1 MNNAQFEKLA
11 MLAKVHKGS
20 KPSEAVRLRLVH
32 GASAKQAADQ
42 AGTTMPGAA
51 ICLRR
56 MRNAYYLA
64 HEIAG
69 VQPKEH
75 I

>member
-1 MNNAQFEKLA
+1 MDNTQFDRLA
-11 MLAKVHKGS
+11 KLAKVHKGS
-20 KPSEAVRLRLVH
+20 KPSEAVRLRLVF
-32 GASAKQAADQ
+32 GARPTDAAQQ
-42 AGTTMPGAA
+42 AGTTMTSAA

-56 MRNAYYLA
+56 MRNAYHLA

-69 VQPKEH
+69 VQPKER

>member
-1 MNNAQFEKLA
+1 MNNTQFDRLA
-11 MLAKVHKGS
+11 KLAKVHKGS

-32 GASAKQAADQ
+32 GVSAKQAAAQ

-56 MRNAYYLA
+56 MRDAYYLA

-69 VQPKEH
+69 AQPKEH

>member
-1 MNNAQFEKLA
+1 MDNTQFDRLA

-20 KPSEAVRLRLVH
+20 KPSEAVRLRLVF
-32 GASAKQAADQ
+32 GVRPTDAAQQ
-42 AGTTMPGAA
+42 AGTTKAGATN
-51 ICLRR
+51 CLSR